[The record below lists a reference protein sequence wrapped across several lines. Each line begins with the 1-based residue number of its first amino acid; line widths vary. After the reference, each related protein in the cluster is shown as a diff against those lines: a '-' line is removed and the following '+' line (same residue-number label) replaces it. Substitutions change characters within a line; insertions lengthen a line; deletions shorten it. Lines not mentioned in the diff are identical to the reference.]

1 MRSALKICLIGLLV
15 AVSACKREKS
25 APEASSLNSAVP
37 VPVVTVEPQSV
48 PLTFTYAAR
57 AQGSRETEVRAR
69 VGGILLKRNY
79 KEGAQ
84 VNEGDVLF
92 EIDPA
97 PYRVALAQA
106 KAKLSQVK
114 AQLAAAETQ
123 WERISKL
130 FKERIV
136 SEKSRDEARADLDG
150 LRASVEAAQAEVDA
164 AQLNLDYTEV
174 RAPISGITSMETQS
188 EGSLIV
194 ANSDSSLL
202 THITQVD
209 PVYVIFSA
217 ADSELF
223 KLGSMIADGQISNPR
238 KNEDGTPA
246 SEVYASLSYNNGK
259 LYEHQGKFNF
269 INPTVD
275 ESTGTIKIRAVFDN
289 PDKKIVPGQFVRIN
303 VEGLVRLN
311 ALVVP
316 QEAVMQGAG
325 GTLVYRVNADNR
337 VEAVQVE
344 TGFTAPDGGWII
356 DKGLQPGDRVITGGL
371 LLLTPGQLVTPVP
384 AQTAEEK

>member
-1 MRSALKICLIGLLV
+1 MRFVLKICLMSLLV
-15 AVSACKREKS
+15 VITACDWKKDTQETSSSGKAVS
-25 APEASSLNSAVP
+25 VP
-37 VPVVTVEPQSV
+37 VMTVEPQSV

-97 PYRVALAQA
+97 PYKVALAQA

-123 WERISKL
+123 WQRISKL

-164 AQLNLDYTEV
+164 AQLNFDYTKV

-223 KLGSMIADGQISNPR
+223 KIGSMIADGQISNPR
-238 KNEDGTPA
+238 KNEDGTSS

-259 LYEHQGKFNF
+259 TYEHQGKFNF

-289 PDKKIVPGQFVRIN
+289 PDRKIFPGQFVRIN
-303 VEGLVRLN
+303 IEGLVRLN

-316 QEAVMQGAG
+316 QEAVMQGAD
-325 GTLVYRVNADNR
+325 GTLVYRVGAGNR

-356 DKGLQPGDRVITGGL
+356 DKGLQPGDRIITGGL
-371 LLLTPGQLVTPVP
+371 LLLTPGQQVTPVSSE
-384 AQTAEEK
+384 AAKEK